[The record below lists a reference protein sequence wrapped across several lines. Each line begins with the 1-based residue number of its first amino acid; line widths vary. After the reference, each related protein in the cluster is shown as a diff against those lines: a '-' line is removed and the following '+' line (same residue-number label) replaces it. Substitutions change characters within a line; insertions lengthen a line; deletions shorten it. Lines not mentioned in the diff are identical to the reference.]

1 MISNGAKSQQFKGR
15 HTLLC
20 KLTNKAYNF
29 CLKSDFSFKEW
40 IIIPK
45 AEIKRLGNICKMQLL
60 STHFD
65 FKN

>member
-40 IIIPK
+40 ILIPK
-45 AEIKRLGNICKMQLL
+45 AEIKKVGKLMQNAIIKH
-60 STHFD
+60 TFW
-65 FKN
+65 F